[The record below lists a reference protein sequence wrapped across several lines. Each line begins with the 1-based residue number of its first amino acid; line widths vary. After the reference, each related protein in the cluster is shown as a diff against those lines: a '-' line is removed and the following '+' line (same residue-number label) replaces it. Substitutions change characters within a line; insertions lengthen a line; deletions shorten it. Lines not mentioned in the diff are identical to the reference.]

1 MSNIAIE
8 IWPYMLTALI
18 SAIGFYIGFVHKLKI
33 EVAVLKKTVED
44 MQITLAN
51 VQKRQDSHS
60 KKQDDILESITD
72 MKLEMVKLVNNMS
85 TNFNKQL
92 GEMSVNVGTLAA
104 DVKNLNSLI
113 SITDLGVKVDNGRKK
128 K

>member
-44 MQITLAN
+44 MQTTLAS

>member
-8 IWPYMLTALI
+8 IWPYLLTALI

-44 MQITLAN
+44 MQVTLGN

-60 KKQDDILESITD
+60 KKQDDILNSI
-72 MKLEMVKLVNNMS
+72 NN
-85 TNFNKQL
+85 L
-92 GEMSVNVGTLAA
+92 
-104 DVKNLNSLI
+104 
-113 SITDLGVKVDNGRKK
+113 KVDIFKDMNKVIREVGKIEALMSNGKIFNENNDAI
-128 K
+128 